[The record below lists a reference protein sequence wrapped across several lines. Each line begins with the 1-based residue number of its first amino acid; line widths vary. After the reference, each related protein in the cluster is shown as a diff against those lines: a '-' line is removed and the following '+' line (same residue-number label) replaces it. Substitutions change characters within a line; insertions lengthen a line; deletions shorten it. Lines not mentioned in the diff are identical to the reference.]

1 MIYRLKPP
9 IALETIVVSIA
20 FFSACAPVYGQNE
33 PFSYSKIYAYCLD
46 ANVKPALKLVDVDAS
61 LLSIKD
67 KEFKTKLE
75 ARFKF
80 ESDQTQYPETSSP
93 VDELVNIYKD
103 YWRKSLLDTAS
114 NYDLMLGKNVIAYLV
129 ERYPPARIIL
139 TTANRDT
146 IGIYLRRFL
155 MEWLA
160 TQKLYTTGFGRTGKL
175 LDLLI
180 WRAQKDTVYSFQLP
194 GEQVYAPVVMMDSFV
209 TLGWEEYA
217 TLGRHYPGG
226 WTTKES
232 LFCVTRAYDL
242 SSEEFLISYL
252 AHEGR
257 HFGDYKLFPNLK
269 SSDLE
274 YRAKLTEL
282 ALAKT
287 TLQETISFFINNSNS
302 QSSNA
307 HSKANYNVIKDMSTL
322 LFKRGFEYDTSK
334 WTKLSEKKIHKAA
347 QKLLK
352 KDTRRLQ
359 SAR

>member
-1 MIYRLKPP
+1 MICRLKPP
-9 IALETIVVSIA
+9 IALNTIVVSLA
-20 FFSACAPVYGQNE
+20 LLSFCSPVCGQNE
-33 PFSYSKIYAYCLD
+33 PFNYSKIYAYCLD

-67 KEFKTKLE
+67 REFKTKLE

-80 ESDQTQYPETSSP
+80 DSDQTKYPETSSP

-129 ERYPPARIIL
+129 EHYPPAGIML

-146 IGIYLRRFL
+146 IGMYLRRFL
-155 MEWLA
+155 IEWLA
-160 TQKLYTTGFGRTGKL
+160 TQNLYTTGFGRTGKL

-180 WRAQKDTVYSFQLP
+180 WRTQKDTVYRFKLP
-194 GEQVYAPVVMMDSFV
+194 GEQIYAPVMMMDSFI

-257 HFGDYKLFPNLK
+257 HFADYKLFPNLK

-287 TLQETISFFINNSNS
+287 TLQETINFFINNSNS
-302 QSSNA
+302 ESSNA
-307 HSKANYNVIKDMSTL
+307 HSKANYNVIKDMSSL
-322 LFKRGFEYDTSK
+322 LFKKDFEYDVAK
-334 WTKLSEKKIHKAA
+334 WKKLSEKKINKAA
-347 QKLLK
+347 LKLLK
-352 KDTRRLQ
+352 KDTRRLHPT
-359 SAR
+359 R

>member
-1 MIYRLKPP
+1 M
-9 IALETIVVSIA
+9 
-20 FFSACAPVYGQNE
+20 
-33 PFSYSKIYAYCLD
+33 
-46 ANVKPALKLVDVDAS
+46 
-61 LLSIKD
+61 
-67 KEFKTKLE
+67 
-75 ARFKF
+75 
-80 ESDQTQYPETSSP
+80 
-93 VDELVNIYKD
+93 
-103 YWRKSLLDTAS
+103 
-114 NYDLMLGKNVIAYLV
+114 
-129 ERYPPARIIL
+129 
-139 TTANRDT
+139 
-146 IGIYLRRFL
+146 
-155 MEWLA
+155 
-160 TQKLYTTGFGRTGKL
+160 
-175 LDLLI
+175 
-180 WRAQKDTVYSFQLP
+180 
-194 GEQVYAPVVMMDSFV
+194 
-209 TLGWEEYA
+209 
-217 TLGRHYPGG
+217 
-226 WTTKES
+226 
-232 LFCVTRAYDL
+232 

>member
-1 MIYRLKPP
+1 MICRLKPP
-9 IALETIVVSIA
+9 NSLGMIVVSLA
-20 FFSACAPVYGQNE
+20 SLGFFSPVCGQNE
-33 PFSYSKIYAYCLD
+33 AFNYSKIYAYCLD
-46 ANVKPALKLVDVDAS
+46 ANVKPALKLVDVDSS

-67 KEFKTKLE
+67 REFKTNLE

-80 ESDQTQYPETSSP
+80 ESDYTRYPETTST
-93 VDELVNIYKD
+93 VDELINIYKD

-114 NYDLMLGKNVIAYLV
+114 NYDLALGKNVIAYLV
-129 ERYPPARIIL
+129 EHYPPARIIL

-146 IGIYLRRFL
+146 IGTYLRRFL
-155 MEWLA
+155 TEWLR
-160 TQKLYTTGFGRTGKL
+160 TQDLYTTGFGRTGKL

-180 WRAQKDTVYSFQLP
+180 WRTQKDTVYRFQLP
-194 GEQVYAPVVMMDSFV
+194 GEEIYAPVVMMDSFI

-232 LFCVTRAYDL
+232 LFCVTKAYDL

-257 HFGDYKLFPNLK
+257 HFADYKLFPNLK

-282 ALAKT
+282 ALAKG

-302 QSSNA
+302 QSNNA
-307 HSKANYNVIKDMSTL
+307 HSKANYSVIKDMSGL
-322 LFKRGFEYDTSK
+322 LFKKDFEYDIAK
-334 WTKLSEKKIHKAA
+334 WKKLSEKKIHKAA
-347 QKLLK
+347 LKLLK